1 MRAPFTQKHAKNG
14 RAGGEGRARRR
25 DESSPFREQSAK
37 LPGVLGLQWLRWGVT
52 ALSCVPAATFVA
64 EVLVGAPAPRRRPEP
79 QRRSPRTTVLV
90 PAHNEQAVIE
100 ATLASLRAELDDDTT
115 LLVVADNC
123 EDDTP
128 ERAERAGARV
138 VRRVDPTRRGK
149 GYALEFGLDEL
160 AKDPPEVV
168 VIVDADCRVEPGSI
182 GTLARRAHAT
192 GRPVQA
198 EYLILP
204 PRLEPKTAINAL
216 AFLIK
221 NRVRPL
227 GLARLGLPCQLTGSG
242 MAFPWEVI
250 RQAPPMGAYLVE
262 DMLMGLELARLGKA
276 PLFCPE
282 ARIRSELPTREQAQ
296 HGQRRRWEHGH
307 LATLIDQG
315 PRLVLEGLRRRDLDL
330 VALGLD
336 VLVPPLTLF
345 LLGLCA
351 VVGFNAVASVAGLGP
366 GPLVLSFGALVAVGA
381 SVLIAWLTQ
390 GRELV
395 PLRYALRVPAYVF
408 WKVPVYVAFAA
419 RRKQST
425 WEQTERR

>member
-1 MRAPFTQKHAKNG
+1 LEP
-14 RAGGEGRARRR
+14 GG
-25 DESSPFREQSAK
+25 AK
-37 LPGVLGLQWLRWGVT
+37 LPLVFGLEWLRWGLT
-52 ALSCVPAATFVA
+52 ALCCVPAATFVA
-64 EVLVGAPAPRRRPEP
+64 EVLVGAPPARRRPAP
-79 QRRSPRTTVLV
+79 AASSPRTIVLV

-100 ATLASLRAELDDDTT
+100 ATLASLRPELDEHTS

-149 GYALEFGLDEL
+149 GYAIEFGLNEL
-160 AKDPPEVV
+160 AKAPPDIV

-204 PRLEPKTAINAL
+204 PRLEPKTAVNAL

-227 GLARLGLPCQLTGSG
+227 GLSRLGLPCQLTGSG
-242 MAFPWEVI
+242 MAFPWDVI
-250 RQAPPMGAYLVE
+250 RKAPPGGAYLVE
-262 DMLMGLELARLGKA
+262 DMLMGLELARLGSP

-282 ARIRSELPTREQAQ
+282 ARIRSELPTRPQAQ
-296 HGQRRRWEHGH
+296 QGQRRRWEHGH

-315 PRLVLEGLRRRDLDL
+315 PKLIALGLRRRNMDLL
-330 VALGLD
+330 ALGLD

-351 VVGFNAVASVAGLGP
+351 LLGLNALGSLVFGLGP
-366 GPLVLSFGALVAVGA
+366 GPLVLSFAAIVAVGA

-395 PLRYALRVPAYVF
+395 PLRYALMVPGYVF
-408 WKVPVYVAFAA
+408 WKLPVYVAFAA
-419 RRKQST
+419 RRKQAT
-425 WEQTERR
+425 WEQTERS

>member
-1 MRAPFTQKHAKNG
+1 VF
-14 RAGGEGRARRR
+14 
-25 DESSPFREQSAK
+25 
-37 LPGVLGLQWLRWGVT
+37 GLEWLRWGLT
-52 ALSCVPAATFVA
+52 ALCCVPAATFVA
-64 EVLVGAPAPRRRPEP
+64 EVLVGAPPPRRRPAP
-79 QRRSPRTTVLV
+79 SSPSPRTIVLV

-100 ATLASLRAELDDDTT
+100 ATLASLRGELDEHTS

-149 GYALEFGLDEL
+149 GYAIEFGLNEL
-160 AKDPPEVV
+160 AKAPPDIV

-182 GTLARRAHAT
+182 GMLARRAHTT

-204 PRLEPKTAINAL
+204 PRLDPRTAINAL

-227 GLARLGLPCQLTGSG
+227 GLSRLGLPCQLTGSG
-242 MAFPWEVI
+242 MAFPWAVI
-250 RQAPPMGAYLVE
+250 RKAPPMGAYLVE
-262 DMLMGLELARLGKA
+262 DMLMGLELARLGSA
-276 PLFCPE
+276 PLFCPD
-282 ARIRSELPTREQAQ
+282 ARIRSELPMREQAQ
-296 HGQRRRWEHGH
+296 QGQRRRWEHGH

-315 PRLVLEGLRRRDLDL
+315 PKLILEGLRRGNMDLL
-330 VALGLD
+330 ALGLD

-345 LLGLCA
+345 LIGLCA
-351 VVGFNAVASVAGLGP
+351 MLGLNVLLSLGFGMGS
-366 GPLVLSFGALVAVGA
+366 GPLLLSAAAVIAVGA
-381 SVLIAWLTQ
+381 SVMIAWLTQ

-395 PLRYALRVPAYVF
+395 PLRYALMVPGYVL
-408 WKVPVYVAFAA
+408 WKLPVYIAFAA
-419 RRKQST
+419 RRKQAT
-425 WEQTERR
+425 WEQTERS

>member
-1 MRAPFTQKHAKNG
+1 
-14 RAGGEGRARRR
+14 
-25 DESSPFREQSAK
+25 
-37 LPGVLGLQWLRWGVT
+37 
-52 ALSCVPAATFVA
+52 VPAATFVV
-64 EVLVGAPAPRRRPEP
+64 EVLVGAPAPRRRPASSGKP
-79 QRRSPRTTVLV
+79 LRTTILV

-100 ATLASLRAELDDDTT
+100 ATLANLRSELDANTE

-149 GYALEFGLDEL
+149 GYAIEFGLNEL
-160 AKDPPEVV
+160 GKAPPDIV

-182 GTLARRAHAT
+182 ATLARRAHDT
-192 GRPVQA
+192 GRPIQA

-204 PRLEPKTAINAL
+204 PRLEPKTAVNAL

-250 RQAPPMGAYLVE
+250 RMAPPMGAYLVE
-262 DMLMGLELARLGKA
+262 DMLMGIELARLGKA
-276 PLFCPE
+276 PLFCPD

-296 HGQRRRWEHGH
+296 QGQRRRWEHGH

-315 PRLVLEGLRRRDLDL
+315 PRLVLEGLRSGNLDL
-330 VALGLD
+330 LAMGLD

-351 VVGFNAVASVAGLGP
+351 VLGLNVLGSVVLGP
-366 GPLVLSFGALVAVGA
+366 GPAVVSFAAVVAVGA

-395 PLRYALRVPAYVF
+395 PLRYALRVPGYVI
-408 WKVPVYVAFAA
+408 WKLPVYVAFAA
-419 RRKQST
+419 RRKQAT
-425 WEQTERR
+425 WEQTERS

>member
-1 MRAPFTQKHAKNG
+1 M
-14 RAGGEGRARRR
+14 
-25 DESSPFREQSAK
+25 
-37 LPGVLGLQWLRWGVT
+37 LGLEWLRWGLT
-52 ALSCVPAATFVA
+52 ALCCVPAATFVA
-64 EVLVGAPAPRRRPEP
+64 EVLVGAPPPRRR
-79 QRRSPRTTVLV
+79 RDVISTLPRTVILV
-90 PAHNEQAVIE
+90 PAHNEQAGIV
-100 ATLASLRAELDDDTT
+100 ATLKNLQAELNDRVS
-115 LLVVADNC
+115 LLVIADNC

-128 ERAERAGARV
+128 GLAEGAGARV

-149 GYALEFGLDEL
+149 GYAIEFGLNEL
-160 AKDPPEVV
+160 AKAPPEVV
-168 VIVDADCRVEPGSI
+168 IIVDADCRVEPGSI
-182 GTLARRAHAT
+182 GTLAARAHAT

-204 PRLEPKTAINAL
+204 QRLEPRSAINAV

-227 GLARLGLPCQLTGSG
+227 GLLRLGLPCQLTGSG

-250 RQAPPMGAYLVE
+250 RKAPPMGAYLVE
-262 DMLMGLELARLGKA
+262 DMLMGLELARLGSS

-282 ARIRSELPTREQAQ
+282 ARIRSELPTRDQAQ
-296 HGQRRRWEHGH
+296 KGQRRRWEHGH

-315 PRLVLEGLRRRDLDL
+315 PKLLVEGVRRGKIDLL
-330 VALGLD
+330 ALGLD

-351 VVGFNAVASVAGLGP
+351 VVGINALASLGLGLAN
-366 GPLVLSFGALVAVGA
+366 GPLVLSLAAVAAVGA

-395 PLRYALRVPAYVF
+395 PLRYALRVPGYVL
-408 WKVPVYVAFAA
+408 WKLPLYLAFAA
-419 RRKQST
+419 RRKQAT
-425 WEQTERR
+425 WEQTERN